1 MKIRNFLILSCL
13 LAAGDLYSQCRTNNP
28 SGSIEYTTSPGFI
41 FQGGIT
47 GQAHNWSVH
56 GGIKVSTIKSE
67 GDKAEQQHDTQ
78 LAIYPRLEIAYR
90 IFETEAIAIHTYAGL
105 SRLPDAGFLSNIP
118 IGRAT
123 AIRVRAGYDRK
134 PFAAA
139 GIFFIFE

>member
-1 MKIRNFLILSCL
+1 MKIRNFLILGCL
-13 LAAGDLYSQCRTNNP
+13 LAAGDLFSQCRSNNP

-47 GQAHNWSVH
+47 GQSHNWSIH
-56 GGIKVSTIKSE
+56 GGVKVSTVQIEPEK
-67 GDKAEQQHDTQ
+67 GNNEQNKQ
-78 LAIYPRLEIAYR
+78 LAIYPRLEVAYR

-118 IGRAT
+118 IGRAA
-123 AIRVRAGYDRK
+123 AIRVRAGYERK
-134 PFAAA
+134 PFVAA